1 MLIAKKYL
9 RIELLTYRLTLQEE
23 RKNAEMI
30 NKQLEEEARS
40 YQKTAREAEEGNG
53 YMCNAYS

>member
-1 MLIAKKYL
+1 
-9 RIELLTYRLTLQEE
+9 
-23 RKNAEMI
+23 MI